1 MMNDHLNYHN
11 DPEDDFFF
19 DGTSIATI
27 FSSQEFCGVEADDD
41 NTDDIADDFS
51 T

>member
-27 FSSQEFCGVEADDD
+27 FSSQEFCGIEADDD
-41 NTDDIADDFS
+41 NTDNIADDFS

>member
-1 MMNDHLNYHN
+1 MINNRLNCHN
-11 DPEDDFFF
+11 NPEDDFSI

-41 NTDDIADDFS
+41 NIDDIADDFS